1 MKKLTIAAAVA
12 LMVAGCAHAPVM
24 KQPQV
29 NRAAKADKLVVKK
42 TEPTPNQTVKN
53 RWMPK
58 FKIKWLH
65 G

>member
-1 MKKLTIAAAVA
+1 MKVLAAAAVA

-42 TEPTPNQTVKN
+42 AEPTPNQTIKK
-53 RWMPK
+53 RWYDG
-58 FKIKWLH
+58 FRVRWFH